1 MSNYA
6 HNIAQPEAEY
16 DRGTKSDPSGPFC
29 LNLKL
34 PTEGTGVM
42 EV

>member
-6 HNIAQPEAEY
+6 HNIAQLEAEY
-16 DRGTKSDPSGPFC
+16 DRRTKGGPSGPFS